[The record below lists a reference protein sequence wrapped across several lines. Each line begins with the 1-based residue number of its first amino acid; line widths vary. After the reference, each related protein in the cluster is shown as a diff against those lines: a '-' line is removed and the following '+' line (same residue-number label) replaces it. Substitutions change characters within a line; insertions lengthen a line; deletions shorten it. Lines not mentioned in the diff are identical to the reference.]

1 MTNAEFKTAHDLPP
15 CSISVSNELTKTGN
29 WRNSKPVFHK
39 EKCIQCGICW
49 KVCPNACIELGEYPT
64 WNMDYCKG
72 CGVCAEECPKDAIE
86 MIDERVM
93 I

>member
-1 MTNAEFKTAHDLPP
+1 MTKAEFKTAHDLPP
-15 CSISVSNELTKTGN
+15 CSISVTNELTKTGN
-29 WRNSKPVFHK
+29 WRNAKPVFYK

-49 KVCPNACIELGEYPT
+49 KVCPNACILLGEYPS

-72 CGVCAEECPKDAIE
+72 CGVCAEECPKNAIE
-86 MIDERVM
+86 MEDERVM